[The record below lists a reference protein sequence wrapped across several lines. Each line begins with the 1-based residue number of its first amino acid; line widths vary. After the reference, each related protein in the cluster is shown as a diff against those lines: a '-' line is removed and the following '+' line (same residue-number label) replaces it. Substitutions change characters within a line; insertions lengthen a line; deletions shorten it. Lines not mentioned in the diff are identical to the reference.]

1 MYCGTKR
8 EKTGHEPIANCVC
21 SETPSVSQEGAS
33 SLSQEAGTSLSD
45 GKAQEAEMSSLT
57 AVNLQKQTSQL

>member
-1 MYCGTKR
+1 MYCGTRR
-8 EKTGHEPIANCVC
+8 EKTGNEPIANCVC
-21 SETPSVSQEGAS
+21 GETPSVSQEGAS

-45 GKAQEAEMSSLT
+45 GHVQEADTPSLT